1 MVKKSK
7 SSLAPDDRE
16 IVELFDSWDKL
27 LEWLLNTAPSSIRM
41 IRPALGHLHT
51 FTNFFHANIGQDLNV
66 SHLWGLLV
74 CLLQYLRELDQ
85 LPRMVKS
92 LALKAESFNHYCTR
106 INILTCSIKEVCF
119 DIQHQFVDF
128 FTIAIKEIRLAE
140 SRDCGVVVTNVSS
153 APQEII
159 RRRYEEAS
167 VIVGEA
173 LSRLSKLET
182 AGSFLV
188 DPTTSGAVRSTPPK
202 QRCILMPPVKTSRIF
217 DRLDVFVQLEELLA
231 ADAGDGS
238 LQSVALH
245 GLGGVGKTSIASS
258 YAEKKYSQETYDV
271 VLWVHGEKEAS
282 LRQSYTDIALR
293 LKLPGA
299 QSLAH
304 EENHLLV
311 HEWFQTTEC
320 KWLAIYDNVESS
332 NTLLPYWPRATNQGR
347 AIITT
352 RNHSLAYEPAQ
363 SGIEITSW
371 DANTGAEFLLFLL
384 KKSIGRDLT
393 SEKTSAHTLSKK
405 MSGHALA
412 LSQMAGLIYDG
423 ELSIK
428 EFTSMY
434 LENPQPAHAVDALS
448 ELWRFSFE
456 TLDANS
462 FSLLGVISFLQSD
475 NIPMEIF
482 KPRGGLELPPNL
494 NFLKNQFQSFAT
506 ISKLTTRALIKRD
519 KDSGVL
525 TVHRLIQAQFRYFLT
540 SEQLQKAFN
549 DTIILVSYVLPEID
563 MEKGQ
568 LYEGWDT
575 YNRYLQH
582 VISLRDIFHDDTK
595 TSCGLKASIL
605 FCEVLNQYQRYL
617 YEKCDFEECAR
628 TCEVNRAAVLTLSS
642 KEDKIDLECTIL
654 SHQAQVMEVID
665 EVQRAITICR
675 QDISI
680 RRKEEPQKKIYLAHS
695 VGNLGIIHTSAN
707 MPQKALEYF
716 LESRGWWASHYE
728 DQNEDRV
735 FGPCIQVYEARC
747 RMDIGELD
755 LAEEMLYD
763 ALAEEK
769 KSKPPS
775 FGTIAN
781 AYFFLGALY
790 RRRRKPEFA
799 EDLFIQAQNTWR
811 EGDQTRVHP
820 FNAGILYNIGA
831 CCLDQGKIEASIKHI
846 RESKELTEIY
856 SRTMPVEHG
865 RNLFKLSEALLQNG
879 EEKEVEA
886 SVLRDEAESFLKKK
900 RPAAIET
907 GTEGAYSELI
917 PIYWR

>member
-1 MVKKSK
+1 MVKRSK

-16 IVELFDSWDKL
+16 IAELFDSWDKL
-27 LEWLLNTAPSSIRM
+27 LEWLLNTAPSSMRM
-41 IRPALGHLHT
+41 IQPALGHLLT
-51 FTNFFHANIGQDLNV
+51 FVRFFHANIGQDLDV
-66 SHLWGLLV
+66 SYLWGSLLV
-74 CLLQYLRELDQ
+74 SQYLRELDQ

-92 LALKAESFNHYCTR
+92 LALKAESFNRHCVRTS
-106 INILTCSIKEVCF
+106 IVTSSIKEVCF
-119 DIQHQFVDF
+119 DIQYQFVDF
-128 FTIAIKEIRLAE
+128 FTITINEIRLAE
-140 SRDCGVVVTNVSS
+140 SRDYGVVVTNASS
-153 APQEII
+153 GPQQSI

-167 VIVGEA
+167 LEVGEA
-173 LSRLSKLET
+173 LSRLSKIDT
-182 AGSFLV
+182 ASPFPV
-188 DPTTSGAVRSTPPK
+188 DPTTTGGVRSTPK
-202 QRCILMPPVKTSRIF
+202 QRCILMPPVKTNRIF
-217 DRLDVFVQLEELLA
+217 DRLDVFLQLEELLA

-238 LQSVALH
+238 LQSIALH

-258 YAEKKYSQETYDV
+258 YAEKKYSQEAYDV
-271 VLWVHGEKEAS
+271 VLWVHGEKDAS

-299 QSLAH
+299 QLLAH

-311 HEWFQTTEC
+311 HDWFRTTEC
-320 KWLAIYDNVESS
+320 KWLVIFDNVESS
-332 NTLLPYWPRATNQGR
+332 NTLRPYWPRATNQGR

-371 DANTGAEFLLFLL
+371 DVNTGAEFLLFLL
-384 KKSIGRDLT
+384 KKSIGRDLA
-393 SEKTSAHTLSKK
+393 SESTSAHTLSEKL
-405 MSGHALA
+405 SGHALA

-434 LENPQPAHAVDALS
+434 LENPQPAHAVDGLS
-448 ELWRFSFE
+448 KLWQLSFE
-456 TLDANS
+456 SLDANS
-462 FSLLGVISFLQSD
+462 FSLLGIISFLQSD

-482 KPRGGLELPPNL
+482 KLRDGLELPSNL
-494 NFLKNQFQSFAT
+494 EFLDSQFKILAA

-525 TVHRLIQAQFRYFLT
+525 TVHRLIQAQFRYFLAP
-540 SEQLQKAFN
+540 EQLQKAFN

-568 LYEGWDT
+568 LYEGWES

-582 VISLRDIFHDDTK
+582 VISLRDIFQEDSK
-595 TSCGLKASIL
+595 ASRGLKASTL
-605 FCEVLNQYQRYL
+605 FCEILNQYQRYL

-628 TCEVNRAAVLTLSS
+628 TCQVNRAAVLTLSS
-642 KEDKIDLECTIL
+642 DEDKIDLECTIL
-654 SHQAQVMEVID
+654 SHQAQVIEIID
-665 EVQRAITICR
+665 EIQRAIAICR

-680 RRKEEPQKKIYLAHS
+680 RRKEKPQKKIYLAHS

-707 MPQKALEYF
+707 EPEKALGYF

-755 LAEEMLYD
+755 LAEEMLHD

-775 FGTIAN
+775 FGTMAN
-781 AYFFLGALY
+781 AYFFLGVLY
-790 RRRRKPEFA
+790 RRRQQPESA

-831 CCLDQGKIEASIKHI
+831 CCLDQGKVEASIKHI
-846 RESKELTEIY
+846 RESNEITEIY

-865 RNLFKLSEALLQNG
+865 RNLFKLSEALMQNG
-879 EEKEVEA
+879 DEKEAEA

-900 RPAAIET
+900 RPDAIET
-907 GTEGAYSELI
+907 GTENAYSDLI